1 MVAVCEHGADCH
13 TGLEPSMASAPEA
26 SRAWLLIEH
35 PGPWPHEAA
44 DAAQPAPLAALVQ
57 SAEEFGVR
65 VQLIRRPGRREVG
78 DVRSVFLGWTAGDAP
93 WLRYA
98 QVSASAP
105 ELAERDLKELAAG
118 IMPSFGVGWDDP
130 LYLVC
135 THGKRNVCC
144 ARLGGP
150 LAQALAARHPGPVWE
165 TTHVGGHRFAAN
177 LVLLPHGLYYGP
189 VTAGLAAAAI
199 DAYQRGSVVA
209 DRYRGRAGQPR
220 ADQEADYARLA
231 EGGALPLGL
240 RACGF
245 SWTRRGEAGA
255 GGGEDGGLGVT
266 VSRAQAL
273 AIPAAR
279 VSMSSGM
286 VVAAPSCWASATI
299 RTVLVAGE
307 TADRPLCRFVQRRAC
322 ACPAWSAKITSPG
335 AGCSTSPPNVR

>member
-1 MVAVCEHGADCH
+1 MNVINSDRRLTSVAAVCEHGADCH

-65 VQLIRRPGRREVG
+65 VHLIRRPGRRQAG
-78 DVRSVFLGWTAGDAP
+78 DVRSVFLGWTAGDVP

-105 ELAERDLKELAAG
+105 ELTERDLKELAAG
-118 IMPSFGVGWDDP
+118 IMPSFGVAWDDP

-135 THGKRNVCC
+135 THGKRNACC

-150 LAQALAARHPGPVWE
+150 LAQVLAARHPGPVWE

-177 LVLLPHGLYYGP
+177 LVLLPYGLYYGP
-189 VTAGLAAAAI
+189 VTVALAAAAI

-209 DRYRGRAGQPR
+209 DRYRGRAGQPQ
-220 ADQEADYARLA
+220 AEQEAEYARLA
-231 EGGALPLGL
+231 EGGALSLGL
-240 RACGF
+240 PACGF
-245 SWTRRGEAGA
+245 
-255 GGGEDGGLGVT
+255 
-266 VSRAQAL
+266 
-273 AIPAAR
+273 
-279 VSMSSGM
+279 
-286 VVAAPSCWASATI
+286 
-299 RTVLVAGE
+299 
-307 TADRPLCRFVQRRAC
+307 
-322 ACPAWSAKITSPG
+322 
-335 AGCSTSPPNVR
+335 